1 VTSRSPVTPH
11 RDGAI
16 IELAVQPRAAR
27 TELTGIHD
35 GALRLRVTA
44 PPVDGAANAA
54 VLDYLARQLGVSR
67 SKLEIVGGQ
76 TSRRKRV
83 LVRGLDEH
91 DVREQLGIP
100 TP

>member
-1 VTSRSPVTPH
+1 VTNRSPVAAH
-11 RDGAI
+11 RDGAV
-16 IELAVQPRAAR
+16 IELAVQSRAPR
-27 TELTGIHD
+27 TEFAGIHD

-83 LVRGLDEH
+83 LVRGLDVH
-91 DVREQLGIP
+91 DVCEQVGID